1 MQCQYIDKLD
11 DIFDIYNNTYHKTFK
26 MKPIDVKSTWH
37 IDHGIE
43 NNDEYP
49 KFKVGKEVFVI
60 KKV

>member
-1 MQCQYIDKLD
+1 
-11 DIFDIYNNTYHKTFK
+11 
-26 MKPIDVKSTWH
+26 MKPTDVKSTRH
-37 IDHGIE
+37 IDHGVE